1 MDIRYVDP
9 GDETVKNNC
18 LCSLVLLIKIFFQLV
33 SIYYYDLKL
42 KRDIINHGLTP
53 LYQEESLTEKAYF
66 KSSR

>member
-1 MDIRYVDP
+1 M
-9 GDETVKNNC
+9 KNNC

-33 SIYYYDLKL
+33 SIYYYDLKQ
-42 KRDIINHGLTP
+42 KRDIINQGLTP

>member
-1 MDIRYVDP
+1 M
-9 GDETVKNNC
+9 KNNC
-18 LCSLVLLIKIFFQLV
+18 LCSLVLLMKIFFQLV
-33 SIYYYDLKL
+33 SIYYYDLKQ

>member
-9 GDETVKNNC
+9 GGETVKNNC

-33 SIYYYDLKL
+33 SIYYYDLKQ

-53 LYQEESLTEKAYF
+53 LYL
-66 KSSR
+66 

>member
-1 MDIRYVDP
+1 M
-9 GDETVKNNC
+9 KNNC

-33 SIYYYDLKL
+33 SIYYYDLKQ
-42 KRDIINHGLTP
+42 KRDIINNGLTP